1 MAWARQPPVPPRAG
15 GGATLLTV
23 PGERWEGRD
32 RGIHSSGSLNSSPEA
47 NGDDTGPKG
56 TTRETGGA
64 QGGGSGDAAPL
75 PTSTLPFRNDFS
87 GQGSNWVASLG
98 TEKIP
103 EDVTRAGTSALRA
116 GKGRQASRRR
126 RQAGPHLRG
135 GAMAGRPRVTL
146 APHPVIR
153 MWESPAGTGASQSPW
168 CHRSWNGPQDGE
180 PHVAI
185 APQCPA
191 LRAPNL
197 ALNPKS
203 TKVSCPHETE
213 AVLAETLFSLAHRSS
228 GPAWRSPQQPALQA
242 RLKTPACKVI
252 WAWLVQAAP
261 CAGQR
266 HWEYPATLD
275 MGTAVAEI

>member
-1 MAWARQPPVPPRAG
+1 MG
-15 GGATLLTV
+15 GQRL
-23 PGERWEGRD
+23 
-32 RGIHSSGSLNSSPEA
+32 GIHSSGSLNSSPEA
-47 NGDDTGPKG
+47 NGDDTGPRG

-75 PTSTLPFRNDFS
+75 PASTLPFRNDFS

-116 GKGRQASRRR
+116 GKGRQASCGR

-146 APHPVIR
+146 APHPIIR
-153 MWESPAGTGASQSPW
+153 MRESPAGTGASQSPW

-197 ALNPKS
+197 AL
-203 TKVSCPHETE
+203 
-213 AVLAETLFSLAHRSS
+213 
-228 GPAWRSPQQPALQA
+228 
-242 RLKTPACKVI
+242 TPEQESQINK
-252 WAWLVQAAP
+252 
-261 CAGQR
+261 G
-266 HWEYPATLD
+266 
-275 MGTAVAEI
+275 

>member
-47 NGDDTGPKG
+47 NGDDTGPRG

-75 PTSTLPFRNDFS
+75 PASTLPFRNDFS

-116 GKGRQASRRR
+116 GKGRQASRGR
-126 RQAGPHLRG
+126 RQAAGGPSPERRG
-135 GAMAGRPRVTL
+135 YGRKAQSNPGPTPHNPDVGEPGWDWSVPEPVVPPKLEWTPGRRTTRCHR
-146 APHPVIR
+146 APMP
-153 MWESPAGTGASQSPW
+153 GTQSPKLGLDP
-168 CHRSWNGPQDGE
+168 RTGIPNQQRL
-180 PHVAI
+180 VA
-185 APQCPA
+185 
-191 LRAPNL
+191 
-197 ALNPKS
+197 
-203 TKVSCPHETE
+203 HM
-213 AVLAETLFSLAHRSS
+213 
-228 GPAWRSPQQPALQA
+228 
-242 RLKTPACKVI
+242 RLK
-252 WAWLVQAAP
+252 QF
-261 CAGQR
+261 
-266 HWEYPATLD
+266 
-275 MGTAVAEI
+275 